1 MKILISLFLCVG
13 VAFGSELP
21 ISEQK
26 TELLKLK
33 RQKIKADTDVGK
45 KSWISPLIISAS
57 LTKSS
62 DVNERQSETKNAGID
77 WSQDIFRSGGI
88 YYSIDKA
95 EALGQVNMFD
105 VDIQE
110 AHYLK
115 QIYTFQAKIQRDML
129 KNKQSELTLKNR
141 DIDLLIIEQKYKVS
155 RADITELNRAT
166 IDRDRARTDLIDVK
180 NTLRNEVYELKK
192 LIWYEK
198 VQTVVLPDIPF
209 ISKPE
214 YLKQHLE
221 LLKYMAQDKND
232 DALWKI
238 TRSSYLPKL
247 TLNASFGYSDI
258 SGDVIDGN
266 TDNYRYGAVISMPF
280 DINTKSA
287 VESERLGLMQT
298 RVAQQD
304 RKLELEQEYEMRLA
318 TIADYE
324 EKIGVAEEMLKMY
337 NELYEFTKSQVNA
350 GFKSAYELESL
361 GNSVE
366 IQELEKEMQSYNIL
380 IEKISLYFD
389 MKR

>member
-1 MKILISLFLCVG
+1 VKILISLFLCVG